1 MNLRSELG
9 FDMLSVAHFNRV
21 VATAPQTPQC
31 ARGSEKSRGLLLL
44 GKKDIVALGS
54 IDIAGVWV
62 EATGAQNLKLRH

>member
-1 MNLRSELG
+1 MRKGERKVKG
-9 FDMLSVAHFNRV
+9 PFA
-21 VATAPQTPQC
+21 A
-31 ARGSEKSRGLLLL
+31 